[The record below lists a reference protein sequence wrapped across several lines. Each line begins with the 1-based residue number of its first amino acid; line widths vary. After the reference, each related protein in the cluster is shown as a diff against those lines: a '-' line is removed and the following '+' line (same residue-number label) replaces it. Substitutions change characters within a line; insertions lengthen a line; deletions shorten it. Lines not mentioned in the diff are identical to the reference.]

1 MKNVNYSPQ
10 LIRYNMQNPYYK
22 TNVINVNPVNLFDPK
37 VVKSGNLSG
46 IQVQNINKNNYN
58 DIYSHNYIETS
69 PSLNRYYSTPYI
81 NVKQLNLNPSNKP
94 NSPIIN
100 NSSLNS
106 NYNNINNNNLFF
118 IMKKNN
124 NENILY
130 SPQKEKNINTGL
142 TNIKLNMTSQHSHHQ
157 SLDQINQNIYNNNIY
172 NNNNSYN
179 NTFPINN
186 NSYNRIIPM
195 KTNNNNIYN
204 NTIPMKNS
212 SSYNNIFSLKNN
224 NDIYN
229 NTSPIKNNN
238 IIYSNTIPIKNTN
251 IIYNNT
257 IPMKNDSNNNNSNN
271 IVYLKQN
278 YFINSNKENLIQSQK
293 IIEPHNDINAHDSP
307 IKKEITQY
315 STEINNQV
323 IQSSDLLIN
332 KIKYIEPKEDFEPN
346 EFMIIKRIG
355 EGTYGKIYLAQWTKN
370 NKKYAMKKEI
380 IKSNESL
387 KKNKEKAQIVKNFI
401 KNTKSKGVIKIYGD
415 LAKKKGNEFYYYV
428 LMELAERDWEK
439 ELFERQKYRQY
450 YKEKELFSIMKQ
462 LIKTLSLLQKNHI
475 THRDIKPQN
484 ILITKGCYK
493 ISDFGEA
500 RILVRTGI
508 IVSRV
513 RGTELYMSPILFNGF
528 RLKLNQISHN
538 TFKSD
543 VFSLGMCIFFAS
555 TLTLNSLC
563 DIRELN
569 DMKQIKDQLKK
580 YLSKRYS
587 FKLINI
593 LEEMLQLDEI
603 NRPDFI
609 ALEKKHFS

>member
-1 MKNVNYSPQ
+1 M
-10 LIRYNMQNPYYK
+10 LIAIRK
-22 TNVINVNPVNLFDPK
+22 
-37 VVKSGNLSG
+37 
-46 IQVQNINKNNYN
+46 
-58 DIYSHNYIETS
+58 
-69 PSLNRYYSTPYI
+69 
-81 NVKQLNLNPSNKP
+81 
-94 NSPIIN
+94 
-100 NSSLNS
+100 
-106 NYNNINNNNLFF
+106 
-118 IMKKNN
+118 
-124 NENILY
+124 IL
-130 SPQKEKNINTGL
+130 
-142 TNIKLNMTSQHSHHQ
+142 
-157 SLDQINQNIYNNNIY
+157 
-172 NNNNSYN
+172 
-179 NTFPINN
+179 
-186 NSYNRIIPM
+186 
-195 KTNNNNIYN
+195 
-204 NTIPMKNS
+204 
-212 SSYNNIFSLKNN
+212 
-224 NDIYN
+224 
-229 NTSPIKNNN
+229 
-238 IIYSNTIPIKNTN
+238 
-251 IIYNNT
+251 
-257 IPMKNDSNNNNSNN
+257 
-271 IVYLKQN
+271 
-278 YFINSNKENLIQSQK
+278 
-293 IIEPHNDINAHDSP
+293 EPHNDINAHDSP

-387 KKNKEKAQIVKNFI
+387 KKNKEKAQIVQNFI